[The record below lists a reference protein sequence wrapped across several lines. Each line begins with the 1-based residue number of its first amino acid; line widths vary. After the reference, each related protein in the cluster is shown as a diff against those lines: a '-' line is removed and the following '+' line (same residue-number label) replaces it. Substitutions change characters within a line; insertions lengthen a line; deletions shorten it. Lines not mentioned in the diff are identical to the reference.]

1 MDFKATLKTRWGRLG
16 LIVIILGV
24 IGLCVLGLLPTL
36 GVLPP
41 NILPV
46 ISLAAEKIPLPFLE
60 PLVGEHG
67 PLSFLGS
74 LFLVSEEDHVP
85 GIFNTLTSTWLTMII
100 LIGIGVA
107 YYRAQ
112 RKEGVPS
119 LFQVALE
126 TLIEGMFGFVE
137 NIVGENARLFF
148 PLVATFFLFI
158 AISNWCG
165 ILPGFGSIGIDVEHH
180 GELVRVPFLRS
191 ANAHL
196 STTLAL
202 GTISVVA
209 TQFYGFKVLG
219 KSFMRRYINFKP
231 SSPEP
236 DGTAVGM
243 QAAVGKMARG
253 VEAGAN
259 GFVGLLE
266 LILEMIKVLPFS
278 FRLFGNIV
286 AGEVLLFVVS
296 YLFAYIFPVIFLG
309 LELFVGA
316 VQALIFAM
324 LTLVFISMAT
334 AHHGDE
340 AESSH

>member
-1 MDFKATLKTRWGRLG
+1 MDFKAILKTRGGRLG

-36 GVLPP
+36 GVMPP
-41 NILPV
+41 NTLPA

-60 PLVGEHG
+60 PIVGEHG
-67 PLSFLGS
+67 PLSFLGP
-74 LFLVSEEDHVP
+74 LFLVSEHDHVP
-85 GIFNTLTSTWLTMII
+85 GIFNTLTATWLTMII
-100 LIGIGVA
+100 LIAIGIA

-112 RKEGVPS
+112 RKEGPPS
-119 LFQVALE
+119 LFQVAIE
-126 TLIEGMFGFVE
+126 SLIEGMFGFVE
-137 NIVGENARLFF
+137 NIVGENASLFF

-165 ILPGFGSIGIDVEHH
+165 ILPGFGSIGIWAEHH
-180 GELVRVPFLRS
+180 GKEIMVPYLRS

-202 GTISVVA
+202 GTISIVA

-219 KSFMRRYINFKP
+219 KSFMRRYINFNS

-236 DGTAVGM
+236 DGTAEGM
-243 QAAVGKMARG
+243 QAVVGKIARK

-266 LILEMIKVLPFS
+266 MILEIIKVLPFS

-296 YLFAYIFPVIFLG
+296 YLFAYIFPVVFLG

-316 VQALIFAM
+316 IQALIFAM

-340 AESSH
+340 SEASH